1 MQLCQLEKTHKI
13 SNSKAFCYHKQT
25 KETYILTIQPPSEFN
40 RLLYHLNH
48 PNLLLVQEFWE
59 ERGQICSVQRCEN
72 INDLQEIMQNN
83 KFSENTILTI
93 LYQIISAMFYLEQQ
107 QIPITVSLNN
117 VFLDEQLQVKI
128 DVLNIVNAQLSF
140 ASPEV
145 LRKEVESSG
154 IWSAGCIAYYLMK
167 CELPFSGA
175 NERSIAYNI
184 IYREP
189 PPSDFQEFPL
199 VSAILKVIFIKNWKR
214 RATTKQVLQFLASKS
229 ATVQEPVKLL
239 RSPQS
244 SVGKNK
250 SSMMLSKID
259 RVEYS
264 DKQTD
269 SMKMDD
275 KQSPLAKVL
284 TLQEFEDQL
293 SRMKGRPQSS
303 MIDESNEI
311 INKIKRMRP
320 NSAITLTGKEFVRKN
335 IKEEINQ
342 RRQVQSSKPFLVKK
356 NTENFG
362 GKHHK
367 EVSIDLDNAD
377 KLKHSDTI
385 RVYNLEYQDNAMH
398 PAKNNKV
405 FLKILKPKM
414 VSAADYPKE
423 QIQGMQMWKT
433 KMNSMLI

>member
-13 SNSKAFCYHKQT
+13 SNSKSFCYHKQT
-25 KETYILTIQPPSEFN
+25 KDTYILTIQPPSEFN

-48 PNLLLVQEFWE
+48 PNLLLVEEFWE
-59 ERGQICSVQRCEN
+59 ERGQICSVQKCET

-128 DVLNIVNAQLSF
+128 DVLNITNAQLSF

-154 IWSAGCIAYYLMK
+154 IWSAGCVAYYLMK
-167 CELPFSGA
+167 SELPFSGV

-199 VSAILKVIFIKNWKR
+199 VSALLKVIFIKNWKR
-214 RATTKQVLQFLASKS
+214 RATIKQVLQFLASKS

-259 RVEYS
+259 KVEYS
-264 DKQTD
+264 EKQTD
-269 SMKMDD
+269 SIKMDD

-284 TLQEFEDQL
+284 TLQEFEEQL
-293 SRMKGRPQSS
+293 SRMKERPQSS

-356 NTENFG
+356 NTQQHFE
-362 GKHHK
+362 KHHK
-367 EVSIDLDNAD
+367 EISIDLDNVD

-385 RVYNLEYQDNAMH
+385 RVYNLEYQDNIIH
-398 PAKNNKV
+398 PTKNNKV
-405 FLKILKPKM
+405 YMKILKPKM
-414 VSAADYPKE
+414 VAAADYPE
-423 QIQGMQMWKT
+423 GQIQGMQKWRN

>member
-13 SNSKAFCYHKQT
+13 SNNKTFCYHKQT
-25 KETYILTIQPPSEFN
+25 KDTYILTIQPPSEFN

-48 PNLLLVQEFWE
+48 PNLLLVEEYWE
-59 ERGQICSVQRCEN
+59 ERGQICSVQKCDT

-145 LRKEVESSG
+145 LRKEIESSG

-167 CELPFSGA
+167 LELPFSGV

-199 VSAILKVIFIKNWKR
+199 VSSLLKVIFIKNQKR

-229 ATVQEPVKLL
+229 ATVQEPIKLM
-239 RSPQS
+239 RSPQQS
-244 SVGKNK
+244 QIGKNK
-250 SSMMLSKID
+250 SSMILSKID
-259 RVEYS
+259 KVEYS
-264 DKQTD
+264 DKYND

-284 TLQEFEDQL
+284 TLQEFEEQL

-342 RRQVQSSKPFLVKK
+342 RRQVQSSKPLLVKK
-356 NTENFG
+356 NTENFQ
-362 GKHHK
+362 KHHK
-367 EVSIDLDNAD
+367 EVSIDLDDAN

-385 RVYNLEYQDNAMH
+385 RVYNLEYQDNIMH
-398 PAKNNKV
+398 PTKHNKV

-414 VSAADYPKE
+414 VSAAEYPKE
-423 QIQGMQMWKT
+423 QIQGMQIWKT